1 MERNQ
6 GTLQEAIEK
15 TVDLHLVLKN
25 QTDDIIRKSPHCKSK
40 QQSSSHNALPILQ
53 VKYSVKQNKWNITDE
68 IKPMIN
74 SNLDSTAIPETDY
87 ATVLSKDQM
96 DWLIVGGSYL
106 FFAIIW

>member
-40 QQSSSHNALPILQ
+40 Q
-53 VKYSVKQNKWNITDE
+53 
-68 IKPMIN
+68 
-74 SNLDSTAIPETDY
+74 
-87 ATVLSKDQM
+87 
-96 DWLIVGGSYL
+96 
-106 FFAIIW
+106 